1 MNSWGVL
8 LQEGPRALDGALSS
22 LLKLSGTLILPLTD
36 KWANTLF
43 EVFFLFPLLFAFGIG
58 EVLSPTTPGISERY
72 QGAHFLPAAHWALGQ
87 PVARGLQVAFSP
99 PRLFTAPSPLCF
111 LLALS
116 DQDKSCW

>member
-8 LQEGPRALDGALSS
+8 LQEGLRALDGALSS

-58 EVLSPTTPGISERY
+58 EVLSPTTPGS
-72 QGAHFLPAAHWALGQ
+72 GAARGQRLASCFLASSTLYRPLAPLLSLGTFGPGQELLVRVLEPAAW
-87 PVARGLQVAFSP
+87 
-99 PRLFTAPSPLCF
+99 
-111 LLALS
+111 
-116 DQDKSCW
+116 